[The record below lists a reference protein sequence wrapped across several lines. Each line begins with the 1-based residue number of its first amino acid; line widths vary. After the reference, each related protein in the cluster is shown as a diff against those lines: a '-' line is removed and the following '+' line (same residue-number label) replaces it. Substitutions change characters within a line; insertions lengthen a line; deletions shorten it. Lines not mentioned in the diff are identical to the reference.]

1 MPNRK
6 GFSLID
12 FLIVVVMIGI
22 LAAIAISEVR
32 EHKGRSSAGQQEVG
46 PE

>member
-6 GFSLID
+6 GFSMID
-12 FLIVVVMIGI
+12 YLIVVVMIGI

-32 EHKGRSSAGQQEVG
+32 EHQGRGSAGQHEVG

>member
-6 GFSLID
+6 AFTLID
-12 FLIVVVMIGI
+12 FMIVIVMIGI

-32 EHKGRSSAGQQEVG
+32 EQKGRHSARQHEV
-46 PE
+46 PPR